1 MTAMNMLKKTLVACF
16 VVMACGLTVA
26 SAQEKENPWFIQ
38 GQIGASYS
46 SGDVPFG
53 KLIGPSAQ
61 LAVGKYF
68 THVWGA
74 RLAISGWQGRV
85 GEWNT
90 NKANS
95 FY

>member
-1 MTAMNMLKKTLVACF
+1 MNVKSFIVSTALLAT
-16 VVMACGLTVA
+16 GLLA
-26 SAQEKENPWFIQ
+26 SAQEKEANPNPWFIQ

-53 KLIGPSAQ
+53 KLTGPSAQ

-74 RLAISGWQGRV
+74 RLAFSG
-85 GEWNT
+85 
-90 NKANS
+90 
-95 FY
+95 